1 MLRWSSMGI
10 LGYLKII
17 AHIAHNLDAPGLGC
31 LGYRRTVAY
40 IAHMR
45 QRLGGMGAF
54 WQSGLPIAKCLN
66 TRDSEMRLGNI
77 VILCIF

>member
-17 AHIAHNLDAPGLGC
+17 AH
-31 LGYRRTVAY
+31 